1 MRARFTP
8 AILLTGFLLAPPLEA
23 QEEEMAP
30 PGITVVRYFECNM
43 GGVGEAIG
51 MLNGVGRTIAME
63 LIEEGLLYDYGILT
77 HAWGDEWNLIDYFVV
92 ENMPAFNRAWQE
104 FLRRFVQV
112 DPEGE
117 MQARFTELCG
127 RHKDNIY
134 SIVQPPD
141 GD

>member
-1 MRARFTP
+1 MRARFIP

-51 MLNGVGRTIAME
+51 MLNGDWRTAAME
-63 LIEEGLLYDYGILT
+63 LIEEGLLYDYGILS

-92 ENMPAFNRAWQE
+92 EDMPAFNRAWRE
-104 FLRRFVQV
+104 LLRRAQRA

-117 MQARFTELCG
+117 MMTRFTEICT